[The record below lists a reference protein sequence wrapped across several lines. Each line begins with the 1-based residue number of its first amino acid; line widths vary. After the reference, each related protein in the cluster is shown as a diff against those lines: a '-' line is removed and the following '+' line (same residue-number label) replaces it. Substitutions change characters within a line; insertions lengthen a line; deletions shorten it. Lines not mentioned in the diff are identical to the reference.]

1 MNSTEVLAD
10 GFGRVKE
17 SFHDAIEGL
26 TPEELR
32 VRLDDEANTIG
43 WLAWHLARVQ
53 DDHVAA
59 VAGTDQVYTTAG
71 WSERF
76 GLPIEDGDIGYG
88 HDPDQVA
95 LVRTDSET
103 LLGYFDAVHDATI
116 EYISTLE
123 DSDLE
128 EVVDTRWNPPVT
140 LGVRLVSVISD
151 DLQHV
156 GQAAIIRGIV
166 KRR

>member
-1 MNSTEVLAD
+1 MNSAEVLTDA
-10 GFGRVKE
+10 FGRVKE
-17 SFHDAIEGL
+17 SFHDVIEGL
-26 TPEELR
+26 TPEEMR

-43 WLAWHLARVQ
+43 WLAWHLTRVQ
-53 DDHVAA
+53 DDHVAG
-59 VAGTDQVYTTAG
+59 VAGTEQVYTSAG

-76 GLPIEDGDIGYG
+76 DLPLDDADHGYG

-103 LLGYFDAVHDATI
+103 LIGYFDAVHDATI
-116 EYISTLE
+116 AFISTLQ
-123 DSDLE
+123 DADLDK
-128 EVVDTRWNPPVT
+128 VVDTRWTPHVT
-140 LGVRLVSVISD
+140 LGVRLISVISD